1 MTRDGKI
8 EKGKNSPSFF
18 DEERLGM
25 AD

>member
-8 EKGKNSPSFF
+8 EKGKTPSFF
-18 DEERLGM
+18 DEKRFGM